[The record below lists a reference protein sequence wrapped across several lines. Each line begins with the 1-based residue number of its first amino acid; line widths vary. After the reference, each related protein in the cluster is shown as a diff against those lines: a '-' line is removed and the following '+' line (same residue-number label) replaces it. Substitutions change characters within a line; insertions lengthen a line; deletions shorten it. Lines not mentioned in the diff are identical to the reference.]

1 VIRKKIS
8 SENAKSPVPVYEQ
21 DSTFKI
27 NHNTYEFVGPL
38 SAGDSFELCV
48 IDAFRNAEDVAV
60 NRYSNL
66 VLSEKLRGSDI
77 GTIQT
82 NKEQYEDV
90 FVTSLEYI
98 ADDDSTIFLGLSA
111 QGSDGPLY
119 EDILFPQQVPVQ
131 LYEEVQNECY
141 FTIELKGEN
150 ACRVYHFDGFNRYY
164 LRFDGENLDFENPDE
179 DDRSNSEY
187 QFEYIIDKIFKKF
200 SILYNDESQK
210 IVAYR
215 SGEIK
220 GFDPEVTLEQPGSI
234 ANIRYNEQTQEEITV
249 QSLWNSYAT
258 GSINQNELSINNA
271 KSYKDIKNNYLLN
284 MQYESLTGDEL
295 GIGITALKNQLT
307 QWHDQ
312 TRENPFTQDPAV
324 DVRDYNA
331 LYTGTNQIGGH
342 DKISIGYE
350 SFISKIDI
358 PSGKLVH
365 FHMPQDM
372 YPYKKHNIND
382 SGLIEAGA
390 IPSTSPLWS
399 DKVFKKAGGYKTSSN
414 FGHVEGWENGE
425 YLCTWLRYDK
435 ASDTCQ
441 WVDRYYD
448 VTKASVKYAMEVDA
462 ELIDSMVSQID
473 DLLSD
478 NEHFIFDKT
487 SDVSFEPGVLYA
499 YYRVGQD
506 DSKKIVG
513 TYPGLIQDNF
523 KDYKSGTG
531 AQLLAETNDEGDT
544 IYAFNGT
551 SIGTSDAASSI
562 NDTADFVLNFELSS
576 NKWSDPMGHMI
587 IGNYLDSGFA
597 VYNKRA
603 ITSTLKIPSLTA
615 MHIINSSGDNISTIE
630 NKVYSV
636 HGTETYGKFYTIEEG
651 TPDTPGPVFNTY
663 NIRGEILKS
672 VPLGTNVSIA
682 NYSAILTDDSVFVNL
697 RSNDVL
703 SAAAMEIPLSA
714 SSSDTFHIHTFSESI
729 TGTNEYAVTSND
741 LSYTPATADYSY
753 GNTLA
758 SVDDVLYLGHGSA
771 KDIDI
776 YGNTWKTEEGKV
788 YKFDGTETFIA
799 FDSTVG
805 FFHKVKTDIYGN
817 VWALH
822 DNALMKASNDRE
834 VVFLNELS
842 SVDGIPEEHSSN
854 AVNLDFIREFD
865 KGELKEYCIVF
876 NQTGTKTSIHFFN
889 MGGSFAKTLII
900 EPEINTSL
908 SAFNDFTNYDRLK
921 RKYASEVEENKLTF
935 VHRQRNPADPQGAIE
950 ASFNV
955 DISKFSSGK
964 YQHFTYRTDTD
975 RGRFELYVNNKR
987 FSVDIPGSLK
997 RLDDTITKP
1006 FYIGTA
1012 PIAGNVNAQ
1021 EYMETPTK
1029 NIATN
1034 FLLKNFKLY
1043 HGSLHNFDIN
1053 FLFRM
1058 SRKGEP
1064 IIWYV
1069 PSGGRQHVET
1079 IDHFFTHRAQGFK
1092 SNFLEMV
1099 NKVPVG
1105 FTSEQKER
1113 VLSEAK
1119 STLPINKKIHQ
1130 VTWLSS
1136 QE

>member
-1 VIRKKIS
+1 MRTKKINNL
-8 SENAKSPVPVYEQ
+8 NAKSPVPAYEQ

-27 NHNTYEFVGPL
+27 NHNTYEFNDPL
-38 SAGDSFELCV
+38 LGDSFNLCV
-48 IDAFRNAEDVAV
+48 VDAFRNAEDVAI

-66 VLSEKLRGSDI
+66 VLSEKLTGSDI
-77 GTIQT
+77 GVIQT
-82 NKEQYEDV
+82 NKKQFRDV

-98 ADDDSTIFLGLSA
+98 ADDDSTIFLGLSS
-111 QGSDGPLY
+111 QGSGGFLY
-119 EDILFPQQVPVQ
+119 EDILIPQQVPIQ
-131 LYEEVQNECY
+131 LYEVAQNECY
-141 FTIELKGEN
+141 FTIELIDEKT
-150 ACRVYHFDGFNRYY
+150 CQIYHYDGFNRYY
-164 LRFDGENLDFENPDE
+164 LRFDGEDLDFENPDE
-179 DDRSNSEY
+179 DDRDNDEY
-187 QFEYIIDKIFKKF
+187 RFEYIIDKIFKKF
-200 SILYNDESQK
+200 SILYNNGDQK
-210 IVAYR
+210 VVAYR
-215 SGEIK
+215 SGIIK
-220 GFDPEVTLEQPGSI
+220 GFDPELTLEQPGSI
-234 ANIRYNEQTQEEITV
+234 ANIRYNEQTQEEIAV

-258 GSINQNELSINNA
+258 GSINQNDLSINA
-271 KSYKDIKNNYLLN
+271 SKSYKDIKNNYLLN
-284 MQYESLTGDEL
+284 MQYETLTGDDL
-295 GIGITALKNQLT
+295 ALGITALKNQLT

-350 SFISKIDI
+350 SFISKIGI

-372 YPYKKHNIND
+372 YPYKKLNIND
-382 SGLIEAGA
+382 SGLTEAGA
-390 IPSTSPLWS
+390 IPSTSPLWA

-414 FGHVEGWENGE
+414 FGNVEGWENGE
-425 YLCTWLRYDK
+425 YLCTWLRYDE
-435 ASDTCQ
+435 ASGTCK

-506 DSKKIVG
+506 DAKKIVD
-513 TYPGLIQDNF
+513 TYPGLIQTDL

-531 AQLLAETNDEGDT
+531 AQLLAEANDENET
-544 IYAFNGT
+544 VYEFNGT

-576 NKWSDPMGHMI
+576 SKWSDPMGHMI
-587 IGNYLDSGFA
+587 IGNYLDKGFA
-597 VYNKRA
+597 VYNKRCV
-603 ITSTLKIPSLTA
+603 TSTLKIPSLTA
-615 MHIINSSGDNISTIE
+615 AYIINSNGDTISTIE
-630 NKVYSV
+630 NKVYSI
-636 HGTETYGKFYTIEEG
+636 HGTETYGEFYTIEEG
-651 TPDTPGPVFNTY
+651 NPGPIFNTY
-663 NIRGEILKS
+663 NVRGELLKS
-672 VPLGTNVSIA
+672 IQLGNDVSIA
-682 NYSAILTDDSVFVNL
+682 NYSAVLTDESIFVNL
-697 RSNDVL
+697 RDNEL

-714 SSSDTFHIHTFSESI
+714 SPTDTFPIHTFSEAI
-729 TGTNEYAVTSND
+729 TGTDEYAVTSND
-741 LSYTPATADYSY
+741 LSYTAAAADYSY
-753 GNTLA
+753 GNALA
-758 SVDDVLYLGHGSA
+758 DVDGTLYLGHGSA
-771 KDIDI
+771 KDVDI

-788 YKFDGTETFIA
+788 YKFDGDETFIA

-805 FFHKVKTDIYGN
+805 SFHKVKTDIYGN

-822 DNALMKASNDRE
+822 DNALMKASNDRD
-834 VVFLNELS
+834 VMFLNELS
-842 SVDGIPEEHSSN
+842 AIDEIPAEHSNN

-865 KGELKEYCIVF
+865 KGSLKEYCIVF
-876 NQTGTKTSIHFFN
+876 NQTGSKTSIHFFN
-889 MGGSFAKTLII
+889 MDGTFAKTLII
-900 EPEINTSL
+900 EPEINSSL

-921 RKYASEVEENKLTF
+921 LKYASEVNENKLTF
-935 VHRQRNPADPQGAIE
+935 IHRQQNPADPQGAIE
-950 ASFNV
+950 ATFNV
-955 DISKFSSGK
+955 DISKFPSGK
-964 YQHFTYRTDTD
+964 YQHFTYRTITD
-975 RGRFELYVNNKR
+975 KGRFELYVNNKQ
-987 FSVDIPGSLK
+987 FVVDIPGSLK

-1012 PIAGNVNAQ
+1012 PVAGNVNAQ

-1034 FLLKNFKLY
+1034 FSLKNFKLY
-1043 HGSLHNFDIN
+1043 HGSLNNFDIN

-1064 IIWYV
+1064 IVWYV
-1069 PSGGRQHVET
+1069 PSGGRQHIET

-1099 NKVPVG
+1099 NKVPTG
-1105 FTSEQKER
+1105 FTAEQKEK
-1113 VLSEAK
+1113 VLSEAE

-1130 VTWLSS
+1130 ITWLSS
-1136 QE
+1136 QA